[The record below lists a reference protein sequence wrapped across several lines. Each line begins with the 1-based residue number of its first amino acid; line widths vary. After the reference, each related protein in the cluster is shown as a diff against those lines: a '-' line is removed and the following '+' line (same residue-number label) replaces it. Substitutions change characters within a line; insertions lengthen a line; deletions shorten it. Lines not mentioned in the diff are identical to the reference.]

1 MTRLL
6 VAAIVLIILCTSL
19 CTSFSEAQDSTP
31 KVQVFGGYSL
41 LHKNNGGLTDSV
53 VDISLREPNSPFAVA
68 SNFGGWNAQGQ
79 YNANHWF
86 GIAADF
92 SGHDG
97 SQIIAAP
104 GVVLSGLP
112 KGTDYAFLA
121 GPVASFRN
129 KSRISLFI
137 HALVGVDRVSLS
149 ASTISGVSR
158 PLSSVATAYTDVAVA
173 LGGGA
178 DCRVARH
185 FSLRLAQLDDLETT
199 HNFNKFY
206 SSVFPTGVFAGLA
219 THQRNLRVSTG
230 IVIRF

>member
-6 VAAIVLIILCTSL
+6 VAAMVLIALCS
-19 CTSFSEAQDSTP
+19 SFSEAQDSTP

-41 LHKNNGGLTDSV
+41 LHRDRGGLTNTI
-53 VDISLREPNSPFAVA
+53 VDTSLREPNSPFAVA

-79 YNANHWF
+79 YNVSRWL

-97 SQIIAAP
+97 SQITAAR
-104 GVVLSGLP
+104 GVPLSGLP
-112 KGTDYAFLA
+112 QGTGYTFLA

-129 KSRISLFI
+129 KSRITPFI
-137 HALVGVDRVSLS
+137 HALVGIDRVGLS

-173 LGGGA
+173 LGGGI

-185 FSLRLAQLDDLETT
+185 FSLRLAQLDDMETT

-206 SSVFPTGVFAGLA
+206 GSVFPTGVFTGLA
-219 THQRNLRVSTG
+219 THERNLRVSTG
-230 IVIRF
+230 IVIKF